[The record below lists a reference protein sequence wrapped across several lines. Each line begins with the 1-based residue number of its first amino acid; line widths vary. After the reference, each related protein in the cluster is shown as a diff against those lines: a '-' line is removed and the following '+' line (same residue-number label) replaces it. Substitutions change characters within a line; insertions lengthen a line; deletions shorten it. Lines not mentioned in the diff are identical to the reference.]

1 MYNLTG
7 LILVPPRFQKQ
18 SEPDTSPDLL
28 LLIPE
33 SNAVLLLLLLLMMM
47 MMMMMMMS
55 FSPLHLQAVNAM
67 IHSIAFRGEQQQ
79 PR

>member
-33 SNAVLLLLLLLMMM
+33 SNAVLLLLLLLLL
-47 MMMMMMMS
+47 MMMMMMS